1 MAVWPPRSA
10 LFPEFSQVPGR
21 GARVATYQ
29 SVSVSE
35 AFRYEPL
42 PSPTSKVGPVF
53 KKLLS
58 AAFAM
63 ALVAPIFADDAKAE
77 KDIVETAIEAKGFT
91 KLVAA
96 VKAAELVDTL
106 KGAGPFTVFA
116 PTDKAF
122 EALGE
127 ETLTKVLA
135 DKPLL
140 TKILM
145 VHVVKDKAV
154 MAADVIKLDGKEVN
168 GYTVKV
174 DGEKVTLV
182 KGDTTVKVVKTDIK
196 CKNGVIHVIDTVLM
210 PAAK

>member
-1 MAVWPPRSA
+1 MSCVAE
-10 LFPEFSQVPGR
+10 LLPG
-21 GARVATYQ
+21 VT
-29 SVSVSE
+29 
-35 AFRYEPL
+35 L
-42 PSPTSKVGPVF
+42 TSPFEKAHPMF
-53 KKLLS
+53 KKLFSVAVAL
-58 AAFAM
+58 
-63 ALVAPIFADDAKAE
+63 ALVAPAFADDKAAE
-77 KDIVETAIEAKGFT
+77 KDIVDTAVGAKFT

-96 VKAAELVDTL
+96 VKAADLVDTL

-127 ETLTKVLA
+127 ETLTKVLG
-135 DKPLL
+135 DKELL

-154 MAADVIKLDGKEVN
+154 MAADVVAMAGKEVN

-174 DGEKVTLV
+174 DGDKVTLV
-182 KGDTTVKVVKTDIK
+182 KGDKTINVVKTDIK
-196 CKNGVIHVIDTVLM
+196 CKNGVIHVIDGVLM

>member
-1 MAVWPPRSA
+1 M
-10 LFPEFSQVPGR
+10 
-21 GARVATYQ
+21 
-29 SVSVSE
+29 
-35 AFRYEPL
+35 
-42 PSPTSKVGPVF
+42 F
-53 KKLLS
+53 KKLFSLAV
-58 AAFAM
+58 AA
-63 ALVAPIFADDAKAE
+63 ALVAPAFVFAEDKAATM
-77 KDIVETAIEAKGFT
+77 DIVDTAVGAKSFT

-96 VKAAELVDTL
+96 VKAADLVDTL

-135 DKPLL
+135 DKELL

-154 MAADVIKLDGKEVN
+154 MAADVVAMAGKEVN

-182 KGDTTVKVVKTDIK
+182 KGDKVINVVKTDIK
-196 CKNGVIHVIDTVLM
+196 CKNGVIHVIDGVLM

>member
-1 MAVWPPRSA
+1 M
-10 LFPEFSQVPGR
+10 
-21 GARVATYQ
+21 
-29 SVSVSE
+29 
-35 AFRYEPL
+35 
-42 PSPTSKVGPVF
+42 F
-53 KKLLS
+53 KKLM
-58 AAFAM
+58 AAVFSL
-63 ALVAPIFADDAKAE
+63 ALVATVFAEDKKPE
-77 KDIVETAIEAKGFT
+77 KDIVETAVGNKNFS

-127 ETLTKVLA
+127 DTLKKVLA
-135 DKPLL
+135 DKETL

-174 DGEKVTLV
+174 DDGKVFLVQGETK
-182 KGDTTVKVVKTDIK
+182 VKVVKTDIK
-196 CKNGVIHVIDTVLM
+196 
-210 PAAK
+210 

>member
-1 MAVWPPRSA
+1 M
-10 LFPEFSQVPGR
+10 
-21 GARVATYQ
+21 
-29 SVSVSE
+29 
-35 AFRYEPL
+35 
-42 PSPTSKVGPVF
+42 F
-53 KKLLS
+53 KKLFSL
-58 AAFAM
+58 AVAL
-63 ALVAPIFADDAKAE
+63 ALVAPAFVSAKDDAE
-77 KDIVETAIEAKGFT
+77 KDIVDTAVGAKSFT

-96 VKAAELVDTL
+96 VKAADLVDTL

-135 DKPLL
+135 DKELL

-154 MAADVIKLDGKEVN
+154 MASDVVAMAGKEVN

-174 DGEKVTLV
+174 DGDKVTLV
-182 KGDTTVKVVKTDIK
+182 KGDKVINVVKTDIK
-196 CKNGVIHVIDTVLM
+196 CKNGVIHVIDGVLM
-210 PAAK
+210 PSAK